1 METYLKHIAQGR
13 TDTFGAAVV
22 ETFIGQ
28 RIGEEDV
35 KQPEKVTWDRHIS
48 LISST
53 AKCFPQIKRARS
65 LRVSKVP
72 RSKGYE
78 EKIT

>member
-1 METYLKHIAQGR
+1 METNLKRIAQGR
-13 TDTFGAAVV
+13 TDIFGAGDV

-35 KQPEKVTWDRHIS
+35 KQPEKVMWDRHTSSIS
-48 LISST
+48 AT
-53 AKCFPQIKRARS
+53 TQCFPQIKRPRS

-72 RSKGYE
+72 RSKAY
-78 EKIT
+78 